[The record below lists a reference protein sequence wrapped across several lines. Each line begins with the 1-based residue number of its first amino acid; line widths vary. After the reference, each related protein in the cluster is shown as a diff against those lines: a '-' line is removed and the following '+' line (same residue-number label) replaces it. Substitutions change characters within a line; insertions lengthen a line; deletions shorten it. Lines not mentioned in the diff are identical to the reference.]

1 MYGAEG
7 GDEDAGSHAAM
18 FLAVEEGRLEDLQ
31 LLIADGADVKVED
44 CHGRTPLHFA
54 VAMGHEAVTQMLL
67 DAGADV
73 AAECS
78 EVGMALNAAARGFR
92 KDTTCHPCISGRTPL
107 HLAAMLSSEIVVHQL
122 LDAGADAAA
131 EDTTGCIPLHLACQ
145 RGRES
150 IAQILLDAFP
160 GVTAKN
166 NSGWT
171 PLHFAAKKGLETSA
185 QVSPPEPET

>member
-1 MYGAEG
+1 
-7 GDEDAGSHAAM
+7 
-18 FLAVEEGRLEDLQ
+18 
-31 LLIADGADVKVED
+31 
-44 CHGRTPLHFA
+44 
-54 VAMGHEAVTQMLL
+54 
-67 DAGADV
+67 
-73 AAECS
+73 
-78 EVGMALNAAARGFR
+78 
-92 KDTTCHPCISGRTPL
+92 
-107 HLAAMLSSEIVVHQL
+107 MLSSEIVVHQL